1 MADRGDAIA
10 DDADVSAHP
19 RIAGSV
25 DQFATT
31 DQDVEHKTHILP
43 NGYQTTRAA
52 ILARWPC
59 RRGYRCFTIRGSDD
73 TDGISVGWASGA
85 GDWRQS
91 RNWRSYRPGARPGRR
106 GPCAGWSLRRAS
118 GTDRRPDTS
127 KRPRCP
133 SSSGGY

>member
-1 MADRGDAIA
+1 QQLQVRVRVHIDETRTDEQPVCVTGSVGRFARQMADRGDAIA

-59 RRGYRCFTIRGSDD
+59 RRGYRCFTIRGS
-73 TDGISVGWASGA
+73 
-85 GDWRQS
+85 
-91 RNWRSYRPGARPGRR
+91 
-106 GPCAGWSLRRAS
+106 
-118 GTDRRPDTS
+118 
-127 KRPRCP
+127 
-133 SSSGGY
+133 